1 MPQDR
6 YTDLGHPLW
15 YNKRQHLF
23 MLYLYMTLT
32 VMSHF
37 LSSTLIESKSG
48 STANA
53 VVNIHLEMVIIASS
67 YSFFHLSCTI
77 SR

>member
-1 MPQDR
+1 
-6 YTDLGHPLW
+6 
-15 YNKRQHLF
+15 
-23 MLYLYMTLT
+23 
-32 VMSHF
+32 MSHF
-37 LSSTLIESKSG
+37 LSSTLIEAKRG